1 METEIVRS
9 PYYNPDTD
17 TLDIWLGE
25 TSSETNSEPFT
36 ENLVGKRNR
45 RGQIIGFKIIT
56 LSKLTDEDM
65 RSMSEEARALLKE
78 SANRFSI
85 LTRLYK

>member
-17 TLDIWLGE
+17 ILDIWLGE

-45 RGQIIGFKIIT
+45 RGQIIGFEIIT